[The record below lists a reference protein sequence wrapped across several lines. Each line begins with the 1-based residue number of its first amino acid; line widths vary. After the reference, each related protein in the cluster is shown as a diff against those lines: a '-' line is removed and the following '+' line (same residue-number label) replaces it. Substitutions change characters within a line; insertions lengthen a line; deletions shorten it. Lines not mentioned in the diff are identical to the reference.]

1 MKRFATTLLLLL
13 FAVCG
18 YARIILPSL
27 LSSNMVLQQ
36 KSKVMLWGK
45 STRKGNV
52 RITTA
57 WDKKLYTGVIGK
69 DSTWH
74 IDVTTPAAGGPYK
87 ISLTDGELLT
97 LNNVLIGEVWF
108 CSGQS
113 NMEMAVRG
121 WLTQP
126 VKNSAELLLN
136 AENPAMRLF
145 TVARNPSLMPLEN
158 CGGQWKQ
165 ADAESVGS
173 FSAVAY
179 QYGLMLQQRLKVPV
193 GLILSS
199 WGGTKIETWMNKAS
213 IAQHPEIKQPE
224 QLPPL
229 TVNNQPPTALYNGMV
244 HPVIKYGIKGFI
256 WYQGEANKDA
266 PDLYK
271 SLFPQMVA
279 AWRKDWNRGT
289 LPFYYVQIAPYH
301 YGGDTSNK
309 GPQRLREVQLNLL
322 KVIPNSGMA
331 VTMDVGTERFIHAPD
346 KITVGK
352 RLAFWAL
359 ANTYQIKGLPFASPV
374 YKSKQVKNGHII
386 VYFDHAP
393 LGLTSY
399 GKELTHFEIAG
410 ADNVFYPAKVK
421 ILFEGLDVW
430 ADRVKEPVNVRY
442 AFDEWVVGDLYN
454 VEGFPASSFRTD
466 SLKIPDKK

>member
-1 MKRFATTLLLLL
+1 MKRFILTFLLVL
-13 FAVCG
+13 FALCG

-27 LSSNMVLQQ
+27 LSSDMVLQQ
-36 KSKVMLWGK
+36 KSNVMLWGK
-45 STRKGNV
+45 STRRGNV
-52 RITTA
+52 RITTS
-57 WDKKLYTGVIGK
+57 WDKKQYIATITK
-69 DSTWH
+69 DSSWH
-74 IDVTTPAAGGPYK
+74 INISAPVAGGPYK
-87 ISLTDGELLT
+87 ISITDGELLI

-121 WLTQP
+121 WKNQP

-136 AENPAMRLF
+136 AENPVMRLF
-145 TVARNPSLMPLEN
+145 TVARNPSLNPVKT

-199 WGGTKIETWMNKAS
+199 WGGTKIETWMDKTS
-213 IAQHPEIKQPE
+213 IAQYPEIKLPE

-244 HPVIKYGIKGFI
+244 YPVIKYAIKGFI

-266 PDLYK
+266 PEMYK

-279 AWRKDWNRGT
+279 AWRKVWNRGA

-301 YGGDTSNK
+301 YGGDTTNK
-309 GPQRLREVQLNLL
+309 GAQRLREVQLNAM
-322 KVIPNSGMA
+322 KVISNSGMA

-374 YKSKQVKNGHII
+374 YRSNELKNGHLI
-386 VYFDHAP
+386 VYFDNAQ

-410 ADNVFYPAKVK
+410 ADNVFYRARAK
-421 ILFEGLDVW
+421 ILAEGLEVW
-430 ADRVKEPVNVRY
+430 NDRVKEPLNVRY
-442 AFDEWVVGDLYN
+442 AFDERVVGDLYN

-466 SLKIPDKK
+466 SLKIPDKQ